1 LDDTDVGDRVARVE
15 ALLEQIESLPDRVAR
30 EAAMEM
36 VQALLDLYGEGLA
49 RTIEP
54 LDAETR
60 RAVADDELVAHL
72 LLLHDLHPVPVEAR
86 VHEALQEVRP
96 YLDSHGGGVEL
107 VGVEDGV
114 VRLRMFGSCDGC
126 PSSAMTLKL
135 AIEDAIHKAAPDV
148 VEVEAEGVSAP
159 AAPAGPTLL
168 QLEVSDAVRDG
179 REGPGSARTGAMASD
194 PAEGWATAGGL
205 PELSGG
211 GTLVKPVSGDSVLF
225 IAIED
230 TYYAYRPVC
239 PGCSEELE
247 TAMLTGAELT
257 CASCGQRFD
266 IRRAGRCLDQPEL
279 YLEPVPLLVDDTGL
293 VKVALG
299 THTAA

>member
-49 RTIEP
+49 RTIAP

-72 LLLHDLHPVPVEAR
+72 LLLHDLHPVPVETR
-86 VHEALQEVRP
+86 VHQALEEVRP

-168 QLEVSDAVRDG
+168 QLEVSDAVR
-179 REGPGSARTGAMASD
+179 GPD

-211 GTLVKPVSGDSVLF
+211 GTLVKAVSGDSVLF
-225 IAIED
+225 VAIED
-230 TYYAYRPVC
+230 TYYAYRPLC

-247 TAMLTGAELT
+247 TATLTGAELT
-257 CASCGQRFD
+257 CASCAQRFD

-299 THTAA
+299 TRTAA

>member
-1 LDDTDVGDRVARVE
+1 MDDTDVGDRVARVE

-36 VQALLDLYGEGLA
+36 VQALLDLYGEGLT
-49 RTIEP
+49 RTLAP

-72 LLLHDLHPVPVEAR
+72 LLLHDLHPVPVETR
-86 VHEALQEVRP
+86 VHEALEGVRP

-159 AAPAGPTLL
+159 AAPPGPTLL
-168 QLEVSDAVRDG
+168 QLEVSDALS
-179 REGPGSARTGAMASD
+179 GPD

-211 GTLVKPVSGDSVLF
+211 GTLVKPVSGDRVLF

-239 PGCSEELE
+239 PGCLEELE
-247 TAMLTGAELT
+247 AATLTGAELS

-299 THTAA
+299 ARTAA

>member
-49 RTIEP
+49 RTIAP

-72 LLLHDLHPVPVEAR
+72 LLLHDLHPVPVETR
-86 VHEALQEVRP
+86 VHEALEEVRP

-168 QLEVSDAVRDG
+168 QLEVSDAVR
-179 REGPGSARTGAMASD
+179 GPD

-230 TYYAYRPVC
+230 TYYAYRPLC

-247 TAMLTGAELT
+247 TATLTGAELT

-299 THTAA
+299 TRTAA

>member
-1 LDDTDVGDRVARVE
+1 
-15 ALLEQIESLPDRVAR
+15 
-30 EAAMEM
+30 MEM

-168 QLEVSDAVRDG
+168 QLEVSDAVR
-179 REGPGSARTGAMASD
+179 GPD
-194 PAEGWATAGGL
+194 PAEAWATAGGL

-230 TYYAYRPVC
+230 TYYAYRPLC

-247 TAMLTGAELT
+247 TATLTGAELT

-279 YLEPVPLLVDDTGL
+279 YLEPVPLLVDDTGI

-299 THTAA
+299 TRTAA

>member
-1 LDDTDVGDRVARVE
+1 MDDTDVGDRVARVE

-86 VHEALQEVRP
+86 VHEALEEVRP

-159 AAPAGPTLL
+159 APPAGPTLL

-179 REGPGSARTGAMASD
+179 RD

-230 TYYAYRPVC
+230 TYYAYRPIC

-247 TAMLTGAELT
+247 TATLTCAELT

-266 IRRAGRCLDQPEL
+266 IRRAGRCLDQPGL

-299 THTAA
+299 ARTAA

>member
-1 LDDTDVGDRVARVE
+1 MDDTDVSDRVERVE
-15 ALLEQIESLPDRVAR
+15 ALLEQMESVPDRVAR
-30 EAAMEM
+30 EAAMEL

-49 RTIEP
+49 RTIAP

-72 LLLHDLHPVPVEAR
+72 LLVHDLHPVRVETR
-86 VHEALQEVRP
+86 VHEALEEVRP

-126 PSSAMTLKL
+126 PSSSMTLKL
-135 AIEDAIHKAAPDV
+135 AIEEAIHKAAPDV
-148 VEVEAEGVSAP
+148 VGVEAEGVSAP
-159 AAPAGPTLL
+159 AAGPTLL
-168 QLEVSDAVRDG
+168 QLEVSDAV
-179 REGPGSARTGAMASD
+179 SASD
-194 PAEGWATAGGL
+194 PTEGWVTAGGL

-211 GTLVKPVSGDSVLF
+211 GTLVKPVSGDRVLF
-225 IAIED
+225 ITIED

-239 PGCSEELE
+239 PGCSEKLE
-247 TAMLTGAELT
+247 TATLTGAELA
-257 CASCGQRFD
+257 CASCNQRFD

-279 YLEPVPLLVDDTGL
+279 YLEPLPLLVDDAGL

-299 THTAA
+299 TRSAA

>member
-49 RTIEP
+49 RTIAP

-72 LLLHDLHPVPVEAR
+72 LLLHDLHPVPVETR
-86 VHEALQEVRP
+86 VHEALEEVRP

-107 VGVEDGV
+107 VGVEEGV

-168 QLEVSDAVRDG
+168 QLEVSDAVR
-179 REGPGSARTGAMASD
+179 GPD

-230 TYYAYRPVC
+230 TYYAYRPLC

-247 TAMLTGAELT
+247 TATLTGAELT
-257 CASCGQRFD
+257 CASCAQRFD

-299 THTAA
+299 TRTAA

>member
-49 RTIEP
+49 RTIAP

-72 LLLHDLHPVPVEAR
+72 LLLHDLHPVPVETR
-86 VHEALQEVRP
+86 VHEALEEVRP

-107 VGVEDGV
+107 VGVEEGV

-168 QLEVSDAVRDG
+168 QLEVSDAVR
-179 REGPGSARTGAMASD
+179 GPD

-211 GTLVKPVSGDSVLF
+211 GTLVKAVSGDSVLF

-230 TYYAYRPVC
+230 TYYAYRPLC

-247 TAMLTGAELT
+247 TATLTGAELT

-299 THTAA
+299 TRTAA

>member
-1 LDDTDVGDRVARVE
+1 
-15 ALLEQIESLPDRVAR
+15 
-30 EAAMEM
+30 MEM

-49 RTIEP
+49 RTIAP

-72 LLLHDLHPVPVEAR
+72 LLLHDLHPVPVETR
-86 VHEALQEVRP
+86 VHEALEEVRP

-159 AAPAGPTLL
+159 AAQAGPTLL
-168 QLEVSDAVRDG
+168 QLEVSDAVR
-179 REGPGSARTGAMASD
+179 GPD
-194 PAEGWATAGGL
+194 PPGGWATAGGL

-230 TYYAYRPVC
+230 TYYAYRPLC

-247 TAMLTGAELT
+247 TATLTGAELT

-279 YLEPVPLLVDDTGL
+279 YLEPVPLLVDDTGI

-299 THTAA
+299 TRTAA